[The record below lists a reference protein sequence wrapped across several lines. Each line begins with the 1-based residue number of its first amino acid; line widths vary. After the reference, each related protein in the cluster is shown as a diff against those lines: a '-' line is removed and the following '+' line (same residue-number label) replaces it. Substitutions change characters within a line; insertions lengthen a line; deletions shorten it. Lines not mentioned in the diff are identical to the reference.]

1 MPDHVRR
8 DLLRFPKKV
17 LFSQFKFSFEDW
29 QRTGLADYYTVVPA
43 KTFTERERNAL
54 MPLLDNDDAMIELFK
69 ENGFSDAAARA
80 GVTAGLELDEMLVM
94 AGGPPHLEPIFGQRI
109 FKEGYPYIP
118 PNDRSVRITADSVGD
133 FFAVGGEGF
142 GYFGL

>member
-80 GVTAGLELDEMLVM
+80 GAKAGLELDEMLIM
-94 AGGPPHLEPIFGQRI
+94 AGGPRHFQRI
-109 FKEGYPYIP
+109 LVQDYEYIP
-118 PNDRSVRITADSVGD
+118 PASRSTRITADMVGN
-133 FFAVGGEGF
+133 FFGRRGIWI
-142 GYFGL
+142 L